1 MKFFSFLSFAMVLSM
16 SHSQAQE
23 GNWGDESVPYT
34 MGPEKMTKLRFYFHD
49 IITGKN
55 PTAVQIAQA
64 TGTNSSA
71 TMFGALM
78 MIDDPLT
85 EGPDPNS
92 RMVGRAQGFYGS
104 AGQNELA
111 LILGMSLVFTG
122 NEKFNGSTISVLSRN
137 PVMHTEREFAI
148 VGGTGYFQFAR
159 GFISAKT
166 YSLVGPNAVVE
177 YNCTIVH
184 PSSVSDSGK
193 PNSSPGKSDSSSGSK
208 ISLVSNLYFSL
219 LVVAMVLSTTLSQAD
234 ENVSWGDQTVPHK
247 MAMEKMTRLHFY
259 FHDVVTGDNPT
270 AVRIAEARGTKSSST
285 MFGALY
291 MIDDPLTEG
300 PDPDSR
306 LVGRAQGFYGHSG
319 KNEMSLIMGMSLV
332 FTANE
337 KFNGS
342 SISVFTRN
350 PITHTDREFA
360 IVGGTGYF
368 QFARGYI
375 SGKTYRISGPDAIVE
390 YNCTIIHY

>member
-1 MKFFSFLSFAMVLSM
+1 MGAKCFLVLVVATVLSM
-16 SHSQAQE
+16 
-23 GNWGDESVPYT
+23 
-34 MGPEKMTKLRFYFHD
+34 
-49 IITGKN
+49 
-55 PTAVQIAQA
+55 
-64 TGTNSSA
+64 
-71 TMFGALM
+71 
-78 MIDDPLT
+78 
-85 EGPDPNS
+85 
-92 RMVGRAQGFYGS
+92 
-104 AGQNELA
+104 
-111 LILGMSLVFTG
+111 
-122 NEKFNGSTISVLSRN
+122 
-137 PVMHTEREFAI
+137 
-148 VGGTGYFQFAR
+148 
-159 GFISAKT
+159 
-166 YSLVGPNAVVE
+166 
-177 YNCTIVH
+177 
-184 PSSVSDSGK
+184 
-193 PNSSPGKSDSSSGSK
+193 
-208 ISLVSNLYFSL
+208 
-219 LVVAMVLSTTLSQAD
+219 TLSKAD

-247 MAMEKMTRLHFY
+247 MGMEKMTRLHFY

-270 AVRIAEARGTKSSST
+270 AVRIAEARGTKTSST

-300 PDPDSR
+300 PNPDSG

-319 KNEMSLIMGMSLV
+319 KDEMSLIMGMSLF

-368 QFARGYI
+368 KFARGYI